1 MFRMIRGQGFYA
13 TVATAD
19 DIAHAIEH
27 AKPGRYIVEEVSR
40 AGELLP
46 SGHPCRRWGTAMRDR
61 GGHVSLDPEPW
72 PECGAGAATEKAALR
87 LAGLMFPPAAGCH
100 AKRRRRSTRPG
111 TRRLIPYGR
120 AQRRSWRGAA
130 SAGKVKMVGRAGVE
144 VEMPGPAARGSCR
157 PG

>member
-1 MFRMIRGQGFYA
+1 TDFPGPCCQHRSPPVIPARPLAVSNPTAADIQGILGDNSGAIPKGGTAMFRIIRGQGFYA

-72 PECGAGAATEKAALR
+72 PE
-87 LAGLMFPPAAGCH
+87 
-100 AKRRRRSTRPG
+100 
-111 TRRLIPYGR
+111 
-120 AQRRSWRGAA
+120 
-130 SAGKVKMVGRAGVE
+130 
-144 VEMPGPAARGSCR
+144 
-157 PG
+157 